1 MDKKLTEQIR
11 WRAQAKCLDS
21 DPQAY
26 ELNSFR
32 GDRQYYA
39 AGVCVGCKVT
49 RECALDALEPL
60 AIGTVRGGVWIG
72 EHPHERASARRRLS
86 VVALGHK
93 P

>member
-1 MDKKLTEQIR
+1 MNKKLTEQIR
-11 WRAQAKCLDS
+11 WRTQAKCLDR
-21 DPQAY
+21 DPQDY

-49 RECALDALEPL
+49 RECALAALEPL

-86 VVALGHK
+86 VVALGRR